1 MVTFEFYYSSFIFL
15 DKEKHLLSG
24 WPMVLFIKGKQCKC
38 LPFLCNFFKI
48 VIWVFF
54 FYSKNV
60 SNIKSSHNELG
71 NGTKLMLQAHFIYFL
86 A

>member
-1 MVTFEFYYSSFIFL
+1 MVTFKFYYSSFIFL

-24 WPMVLFIKGKQCKC
+24 LPMVVFIKGKQCKC

-48 VIWVFF
+48 FIF

-71 NGTKLMLQAHFIYFL
+71 NGTKLMLQAHFIHFL